1 MLRVAVLAL
10 DVLGQYHLGL
20 IAADGAHDA
29 RVGIFTPPARI
40 SAVHIVIAVI
50 AEGADIGIAAHP
62 ALPQAAQQLQAAQ
75 IAIAGH
81 VHHLHGH
88 TALTGIGG
96 QRAAKPQ

>member
-1 MLRVAVLAL
+1 MAQDIFLAPSTIG
-10 DVLGQYHLGL
+10 VVHTL
-20 IAADGAHDA
+20 I
-29 RVGIFTPPARI
+29 V
-40 SAVHIVIAVI
+40 VILKI
-50 AEGADIGIAAHP
+50 RDIGIAAHP

-88 TALTGIGG
+88 AALTGIGG